1 MLCSALLISLWPLR
15 GVGARAQFVWSL
27 GVPEDDVEFH
37 DVYGLD
43 ADALD
48 MVPQPVLAVVLCFPD
63 PPQVHSILEEISPP
77 IL

>member
-1 MLCSALLISLWPLR
+1 M
-15 GVGARAQFVWSL
+15 WSL